1 LSGSADGEPKAG
13 DLHEGL
19 RASVINDRPRM
30 GGEAADREPGVDSAR
45 EIARALDLQA
55 TGTPRP

>member
-1 LSGSADGEPKAG
+1 
-13 DLHEGL
+13 
-19 RASVINDRPRM
+19 M